1 MWTLKDIILVN
12 LAAGFIKDSATRRT
26 IFCCGEKIW
35 KRVLR
40 ERISD
45 LNIPITLREDIIAL
59 IKPIKSEV
67 LNWREDHLGIFTM
80 DQDMPLNAQEL
91 LLDFYF
97 NPDGTV
103 DRVKT
108 ADLFVHSEEFD
119 VQTRFVVACQYWSKS
134 EVLVFFKNLHE
145 SAREQILHKYS
156 SSNGNLNK
164 YEKNVAEWLFCYRNG
179 HIDESRGC
187 CSTYCYWT
195 IASLQSRL
203 LDHISPEERLYL
215 LENVFKKT
223 RWIHVQ
229 RFCLSRM
236 SADHREDLL
245 RRYPLK
251 FLRTCLF
258 WPWQRFFLD
267 SINKVWD
274 RLPKEN
280 FTCLL
285 HIIICQKVLERLED
299 FDYVNLLREF
309 WYRSPEHLKQYVER
323 TDLFKIMMK
332 IIKNGF
338 RTHPENVPVFLHDSK
353 FVNNAAICDRII
365 RTIIKVQ

>member
-1 MWTLKDIILVN
+1 MDISTN
-12 LAAGFIKDSATRRT
+12 QG
-26 IFCCGEKIW
+26 
-35 KRVLR
+35 
-40 ERISD
+40 
-45 LNIPITLREDIIAL
+45 
-59 IKPIKSEV
+59 
-67 LNWREDHLGIFTM
+67 
-80 DQDMPLNAQEL
+80 
-91 LLDFYF
+91 
-97 NPDGTV
+97 
-103 DRVKT
+103 
-108 ADLFVHSEEFD
+108 
-119 VQTRFVVACQYWSKS
+119 VVA
-134 EVLVFFKNLHE
+134 LHIVT
-145 SAREQILHKYS
+145 ALHI
-156 SSNGNLNK
+156 
-164 YEKNVAEWLFCYRNG
+164 V
-179 HIDESRGC
+179 
-187 CSTYCYWT
+187 

-203 LDHISPEERLYL
+203 LDHLSPEERLYL
-215 LENVFKKT
+215 LEDVFKKT

-236 SADHREDLL
+236 SADHWEVLL
-245 RRYPLK
+245 KRYPLK

-323 TDLFKIMMK
+323 TDIFKIMMK

-338 RTHPENVPVFLHDSK
+338 RTHPENVPGNFFLHDSK
-353 FVNNAAICDRII
+353 FFNNADICDRII
-365 RTIIKVQ
+365 RTIVKVQ